1 MHRDK
6 LPHAVVLLSGGMD
19 SATALAEAKAA
30 GFRCHALSI
39 DYGQRHQCELVASD
53 RVARAFDV
61 ADHKT
66 VKLDLRLFGGS
77 ALTSDQAVPK
87 DRPDAEIGHGIPVTY
102 VPARNTI
109 FLSLAL
115 AWAETLQA
123 FDLFLGVNCLDY
135 SGYPDCRPEFL
146 EAYERMADLATAA
159 GVEGRGKFRIHAPL
173 LRLTKAGIIRRGL
186 ELGVDYSLTHTC
198 YDPTPEG
205 LSCGHCD
212 ACHLRLAAFEEI
224 GMADPI
230 VYAK

>member
-1 MHRDK
+1 MQRDN
-6 LPHAVVLLSGGMD
+6 PPNAVVLLSGGMD

-39 DYGQRHQCELVASD
+39 DYGQRHQCELAASD

-123 FDLFLGVNCLDY
+123 FDLYLGVNCLDY

-146 EAYERMADLATAA
+146 EAYASMADLATAA

-212 ACHLRLAAFEEI
+212 ACHLRLAAFAEI
-224 GMADPI
+224 GMTDPI